1 MRSIGSINNYCINS
15 KKIFYT
21 VDLHFLREL
30 REAKLYRDEFM
41 TKKARLSFVNETEI
55 MNSVDATV
63 VLSEKEKNILNLI
76 GIKNIYNI
84 PLIRSVGEVI
94 VSNYC
99 NKNGILFIGGYRHR
113 PNVDAVKFLVSE
125 IWPKLRKELEIKGLK
140 EKSY

>member
-1 MRSIGSINNYCINS
+1 MIQNLKKTKRANPISNNS

-63 VLSEKEKNILNLI
+63 VLSEKEKNILNL
-76 GIKNIYNI
+76 
-84 PLIRSVGEVI
+84 S
-94 VSNYC
+94 
-99 NKNGILFIGGYRHR
+99 F
-113 PNVDAVKFLVSE
+113 KF
-125 IWPKLRKELEIKGLK
+125 
-140 EKSY
+140 